1 MISKPIENPFVSIS
15 VKVYRALL
23 VAYPTKFQQEYG
35 SHMLQVFRD
44 CCLRAFQQE
53 GSNGM
58 FKLWAVTLFDLLRS
72 SIEEHLQKETFMTRS
87 KFIRL
92 SGWSFMLGAVTFLLF
107 FLGIFLDEQVYDP
120 FSRFQAFTDFSY
132 LLFIWATPILL
143 GVGMF
148 GLRTHY
154 GDQVGSLGKN
164 FLVIGGISGFVLTMI
179 GVATAGTTE
188 WGWILLFAGN
198 AFLLL
203 CLAIFGFLALQT
215 KLLLHWNSLPIWAGF
230 PFPLLMTVSITINS
244 LTGQTPKGFDLVSNI
259 LVMLQCIALFILG
272 YQLQANVPED
282 ATALT

>member
-1 MISKPIENPFVSIS
+1 MISKPIENPFVTIS

-23 VAYPTKFQQEYG
+23 VAYPAKFQQEYG

-44 CCLRAFQQE
+44 CCLRAFHQ
-53 GSNGM
+53 NGKSGM
-58 FKLWAVTLFDLLRS
+58 LNLWAITLFDLLRS
-72 SIEEHLQKETFMTRS
+72 SIEEHLHKETFMTRS

-92 SGWSFMLGAVTFLLF
+92 SGWSFMLGAGTFFLF
-107 FLGIFLDEQVYDP
+107 FLGIFLDEQVYSP
-120 FSRFQAFTDFSY
+120 FRRFQAFTDLSY

-143 GVGMF
+143 GLGMF

-164 FLVIGGISGFVLTMI
+164 FLLIGGISGFVLTMI
-179 GVATAGTTE
+179 GVATKGTTE

-215 KLLLHWNSLPIWAGF
+215 KPLPRWNSLPIWAGI
-230 PFPLLMTVSITINS
+230 PFPLLMTISLTINS
-244 LTGQTPKGFDLVSNI
+244 LTGQTSKGFDLVSTT
-259 LVMLQCIALFILG
+259 LVMLQCITLFILG
-272 YQLQANVPED
+272 YQLQGNVPEE
-282 ATALT
+282 ATALA